1 MRMYKKWD
9 TIGVKRAKGNQ
20 KMQNWGD
27 FIYGCYLSWGHM
39 ISLSPVRSR
48 GSVHDEGGFGGK
60 SLKEPIGGEA

>member
-1 MRMYKKWD
+1 MGMYKKRD
-9 TIGVKRAKGNQ
+9 TNGVERAKGNK
-20 KMQNWGD
+20 KMQNSGD

-60 SLKEPIGGEA
+60 SLKEPTGGEA